1 MLWLLS
7 HRNEFKAKRTSKH
20 KATRKYR
27 QKLPGKSKSK
37 VHNSR
42 YNLKDRIANM
52 RKVGR
57 NMTFADALCT
67 LGQLS

>member
-1 MLWLLS
+1 ML
-7 HRNEFKAKRTSKH
+7 
-20 KATRKYR
+20 
-27 QKLPGKSKSK
+27 GKSKSK

-57 NMTFADALCT
+57 NMTFADTLFT